1 MSELKTGHHHF
12 VVIVIVV
19 SVPELASYL
28 CTGLLVDP
36 TSLRHL
42 VLGLSLIWLVTIF
55 VLISTLLFLTHIHS
69 QVIKLQIGICYLF
82 RFI

>member
-1 MSELKTGHHHF
+1 MSKLKTWHHHF

-55 VLISTLLFLTHIHS
+55 VLICTRLFFTHIRS
-69 QVIKLQIGICYLF
+69 QVINYRLVL
-82 RFI
+82 

>member
-1 MSELKTGHHHF
+1 MSKLKTGYHHF

-19 SVPELASYL
+19 GIPKLASYL

-36 TSLRHL
+36 ASLRHL

-69 QVIKLQIGICYLF
+69 QVIKLQIGIIIINF
-82 RFI
+82 